1 MKLPKGATV
10 AVADG
15 ETLLMFR
22 NSGEHDIKLE
32 ALPHPAIGGDNHGS
46 GARHGS
52 SSANPGESRMEEDSF
67 AAATAAWLNGQV
79 QTGRIDALVVIAA
92 PKTLGELRR
101 HYHKTLSAKLLGEL
115 SKDLTGHST
124 GDIEAALTKGS
135 SAG

>member
-1 MKLPKGATV
+1 MKMPKGATV

-32 ALPHPAIGGDNHGS
+32 PLPHPAIAGDNHSS
-46 GARHGS
+46 GVRHQS

-67 AAATAAWLNGQV
+67 AAAIAAWLNGQV
-79 QTGRIDALVVIAA
+79 QTGKIDALVVVAA
-92 PKTLGELRR
+92 PKTLGELRK

-115 SKDLTGHST
+115 SKDLTGHAT
-124 GDIEAALTKGS
+124 AAIEAALTKG
-135 SAG
+135 

>member
-15 ETLLMFR
+15 ETLLLFR
-22 NSGEHDIKLE
+22 NSGEHDIRLE
-32 ALPHPAIGGDNHGS
+32 ALPHPAIHGDNHSS
-46 GARHGS
+46 GVRHQS

-79 QTGRIDALVVIAA
+79 QTGKIDGLVVIAA
-92 PKTLGELRR
+92 PKTLGELRK

-115 SKDLTGHST
+115 SKDLTGHSAAE
-124 GDIEAALTKGS
+124 IEAALTKS
-135 SAG
+135 